1 MSDRVNELIDTLR
14 EKMILLKDQC
24 AQERSK
30 NDELVAENES
40 LKSKLTEKSDEISN
54 LHTKIESLK
63 EEQNA
68 AKEQSVNQSKEE
80 KISDDQ
86 IDELVREIEYCIGQL
101 KK

>member
-1 MSDRVNELIDTLR
+1 MSDRVNELIETLK

-30 NDELVAENES
+30 NDELTAENEQ
-40 LKSKLTEKSDEISN
+40 LKTNLTEKSTEISN
-54 LHTKIESLK
+54 LESKVESLK
-63 EEQNA
+63 EVQNS
-68 AKEQSVNQSKEE
+68 AKVQSVNPSEEE
-80 KISDDQ
+80 KVSDDQ